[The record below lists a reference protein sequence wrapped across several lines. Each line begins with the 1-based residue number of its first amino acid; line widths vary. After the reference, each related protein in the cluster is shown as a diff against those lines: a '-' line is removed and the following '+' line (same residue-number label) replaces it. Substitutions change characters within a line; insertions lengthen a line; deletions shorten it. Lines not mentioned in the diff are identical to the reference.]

1 MVLPWSRYVAGSL
14 GLLVVTVA
22 GPRQSAP
29 ATRSPTLPVCCPQV
43 AVVCPVSVPAF
54 SLYVKLPT
62 TQQSVNYQINKTT
75 RINSSLYTSQTL
87 VKVAGK

>member
-1 MVLPWSRYVAGSL
+1 MNFFFKEFGSDCLVVLPWSRYVAGSL

-62 TQQSVNYQINKTT
+62 TQHKVLTT
-75 RINSSLYTSQTL
+75 R
-87 VKVAGK
+87 